1 MKSRVTTI
9 NGSPPNPLESPDTSR
24 IIDWMPPLANDP
36 IPTRYSLLSRLQ
48 NWEDWESWKEFFDT
62 YWRLI
67 YSVAIRSGLTET
79 EAQDVVQETMISV
92 AKDIQK
98 FRRDR
103 QLGSFKGWLRNLTR
117 WRIADQL
124 RKRAGA
130 EWRATAVDVGGLAD
144 AETAEIVDPTGSGLE
159 TAWDDE
165 WQANLLSAAMERV
178 KRRVKEEHYQMFDL
192 HVVKG
197 WSVAKVAEILG
208 VSPGR
213 IYLAKF
219 RVAALIKKEIRLLE
233 KKEY

>member
-1 MKSRVTTI
+1 MT
-9 NGSPPNPLESPDTSR
+9 
-24 IIDWMPPLANDP
+24 PLANDP

-48 NWEDWESWKEFFDT
+48 NWDDWESWKEFFDT

-79 EAQDVVQETMISV
+79 EAQDVVQETLISV

-130 EWRATAVDVGGLAD
+130 EWRATTAD
-144 AETAEIVDPTGSGLE
+144 AGELAAAKTAEIADPTDPALE

-178 KRRVKEEHYQMFDL
+178 KRRVKEEHYQIFDL

-197 WSVAKVAEILG
+197 LSVAKVAEILG
-208 VSPGR
+208 VGAGR

-233 KKEY
+233 RKEY

>member
-1 MKSRVTTI
+1 MT
-9 NGSPPNPLESPDTSR
+9 
-24 IIDWMPPLANDP
+24 PLANDP

-48 NWEDWESWKEFFDT
+48 NWDDWESWKDFFDT

-67 YSVAIRSGLTET
+67 YSVAIKSGLTDT
-79 EAQDVVQETMISV
+79 EAQDVVQETLISV

-124 RKRAGA
+124 RKRTRA
-130 EWRATAVDVGGLAD
+130 EWRATAAD
-144 AETAEIVDPTGSGLE
+144 ANDLAALETAEAADPAVSGLE

-192 HVVKG
+192 YVVKG
-197 WSVAKVAEILG
+197 WPVAKVAEVLG
-208 VSPGR
+208 VGVGR
-213 IYLAKF
+213 IYLAKH
-219 RVAALIKKEIRLLE
+219 RVAALIKKEMRLLE
-233 KKEY
+233 NKKY